1 MSEGMRV
8 CAVDDIESGEAR
20 IVGRDVVG
28 TGDDIA
34 VFNDEGDF
42 YALDDTCTHAL
53 ASLAEGWVEDATVEC
68 PLHAARF
75 SLRTG
80 EALSLP
86 AVKAARCHRV
96 QVRDGAVWLFP
107 GEVPP
112 GQPEA

>member
-8 CAVDDIESGEAR
+8 CAVEEIESGEAR
-20 IVGRDVVG
+20 VVGRDTAG

-34 VFNDEGDF
+34 VFNDEGEF
-42 YALDDTCTHAL
+42 FALDDTCTHAL
-53 ASLAEGWVEDATVEC
+53 ASLAEGWVEDAEVEC

-86 AVKAARCHRV
+86 ATKAARCHRV

-107 GEVPP
+107 GEAPVE
-112 GQPEA
+112 QA

>member
-1 MSEGMRV
+1 MSEGIEV
-8 CAVDDIESGEAR
+8 CGVDDIATGEAKVVDR
-20 IVGRDVVG
+20 RTVG
-28 TGDDIA
+28 TGDDVA

-53 ASLAEGWVEDATVEC
+53 ASLSQGWVEDGEVEC

-86 AVKAARCHRV
+86 ATKAARCHRV
-96 QVRDGAVWLFP
+96 EVREGRVWLFP
-107 GEVPP
+107 GEAP
-112 GQPEA
+112 ADDA